1 MTDPAAPPPFDAGA
15 ALLSKCRELLR
26 HTYLPKVR
34 LACAPLADADV
45 WWSPAEG
52 SNSIGVLLVHMA
64 GNARQYIASGVGGAP
79 MTRDRDA
86 EFATD
91 GGMTRDEVVAHF
103 AAAIRDCDAVL
114 ATLPP
119 TVLGDRRTIQGSTM
133 TVLDAVVQV
142 TEHVAGHVGQV
153 IQLAKWRAPGT
164 IRFYD
169 ASTHGVRRLWTPD
182 DGR

>member
-1 MTDPAAPPPFDAGA
+1 MSAPHASPVFDAGA
-15 ALLSKCRELLR
+15 ALIARCRELLR

-34 LACAPLADADV
+34 LACAPLGDADV
-45 WWSPAEG
+45 WWRPVEG

-64 GNARQYIASGVGGAP
+64 GNARQYIASGIGGAP

-91 GGMTRDEVVAHF
+91 RGMTRDGVVDHF

-119 TVLGDRRTIQGSTM
+119 AALGERRTIQGREL
-133 TVLDAVVQV
+133 TVLDAIVQV

-153 IQLAKWRAPGT
+153 IQLAKWRAPGM
-164 IRFYD
+164 IRFYE
-169 ASTHGVRRLWTPD
+169 ASTHGVRVLWSPD
-182 DGR
+182 DDA